1 MNKEEY
7 VSVTFVETMIDHL
20 DLKSKIIEVETEEGR
35 EQVKKF
41 GIPEPLLGKKEKIK
55 FMKSL
60 TLTLL
65 TWPLDGD

>member
-35 EQVKKF
+35 EQVNKF
-41 GIPEPLLGKKEKIK
+41 GIPEPLLGKKYRKA
-55 FMKSL
+55 
-60 TLTLL
+60 
-65 TWPLDGD
+65 